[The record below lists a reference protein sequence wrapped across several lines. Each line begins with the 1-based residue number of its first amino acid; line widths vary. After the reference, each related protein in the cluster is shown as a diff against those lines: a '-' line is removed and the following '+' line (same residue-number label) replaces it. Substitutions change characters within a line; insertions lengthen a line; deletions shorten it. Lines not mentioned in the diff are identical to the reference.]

1 MSLSPFTPE
10 PPAERA
16 ARYGGGA
23 AAVGALALFLLYGLS
38 QPLVVERAEQWVEVV
53 VQQVQPPE
61 PPKPEPPKP
70 EPPKPEPPKKKQ
82 AVKFEEM
89 KTKPP
94 PDQPPPPAEPPP
106 KPVRRVQGLSA
117 SSFAPGAGTGLSVNA
132 GNSLDVKANGERMTL
147 EEAQGPLAPRP
158 YTAVSK
164 LPKLK
169 SAPPLEVPEAAKEAQ
184 IEGTITVKLDLDE
197 QGRVTK
203 VVVLRGLG
211 MGLDEACAAAW
222 RASRWE
228 PGQQDG
234 AAVPVQ
240 GVPQACKVVQTQ

>member
-1 MSLSPFTPE
+1 MSLSPFSPE

-16 ARYGGGA
+16 VRWGGGA
-23 AAVGALALFLLYGLS
+23 GAVGALALFLLFGLS

-53 VQQVQPPE
+53 VQKAQPPPPAPE

-70 EPPKPEPPKKKQ
+70 EPPKQKKPVDFKD
-82 AVKFEEM
+82 M
-89 KTKPP
+89 KEKPP

-106 KPVRRVQGLSA
+106 KTVRRVQGLSA
-117 SSFAPGAGTGLSVNA
+117 SSFAPGANTGLSVNA
-132 GNSLDVKANGERMTL
+132 GNSLQVAATGEKMAID
-147 EEAQGPLAPRP
+147 EAGGPLLPRA

-169 SAPPLEVPEAAKEAQ
+169 SAPPLEVPEEAKKAL

-197 QGRVTK
+197 EGRVVK
-203 VVVLRGLG
+203 VAVLRGLG
-211 MGLDEACAAAW
+211 MGLDEACVAAW
-222 RASRWE
+222 KASRWT
-228 PGQQDG
+228 PGEQDG
-234 AAVPVQ
+234 VAVPVQ